1 MRCATRQCR
10 RYFCYLCNED
20 LGRTDEEA
28 HNSGHFFSGAC
39 WMCVTHG
46 CAHPT
51 CLRELTCRV
60 RRFDDQLKGSSAL
73 TPETVR
79 QIRLHTM
86 ISAFLSSLSEQ
97 ERGWVLQDDACVKEL
112 QDAKWEAGGGDEG
125 ALGRRGAMIR
135 RVTEQSR
142 ARDERKAQTAPAEEP
157 QRQIAAEDI
166 VRQRRRRRAP
176 PRRRQAPV
184 DGVLACLTCGV
195 LCLPCAFMGAIAWD
209 ERRARNR
216 QLARQAAILGHSQ
229 DAAWEPHGGDS
240 RGETPSWLYVVSM
253 GL

>member
-1 MRCATRQCR
+1 M
-10 RYFCYLCNED
+10 
-20 LGRTDEEA
+20 
-28 HNSGHFFSGAC
+28 
-39 WMCVTHG
+39 
-46 CAHPT
+46 
-51 CLRELTCRV
+51 RELTCRV
-60 RRFDDQLKGSSAL
+60 RRFDDQFKGSSAL

-97 ERGWVLQDDACVKEL
+97 ERGWVLHDDACVKEL
-112 QDAKWEAGGGDEG
+112 QDAKWEAGDGGEAG

-166 VRQRRRRRAP
+166 VQQRRRRRP
-176 PRRRQAPV
+176 PRRQAPA
-184 DGVLACLTCGV
+184 DGVLVCLTCGV

-216 QLARQAAILGHSQ
+216 ELARQAAILGHSQ
-229 DAAWEPHGGDS
+229 DAATGMVPWETHRGDS
-240 RGETPSWLYVVSM
+240 RGGETANKAGGVGLGALPSDLSPLCQARTAVRT
-253 GL
+253 

>member
-1 MRCATRQCR
+1 M
-10 RYFCYLCNED
+10 
-20 LGRTDEEA
+20 
-28 HNSGHFFSGAC
+28 
-39 WMCVTHG
+39 
-46 CAHPT
+46 
-51 CLRELTCRV
+51 

-112 QDAKWEAGGGDEG
+112 QDAKWAEGNGGEEG

-166 VRQRRRRRAP
+166 VRQRRRRAP

-229 DAAWEPHGGDS
+229 DAAWETHGGDS
-240 RGETPSWLYVVSM
+240 RGGETPSWLYVVSM